1 MVSSTTSRQVWSPLP
16 LLGRCGLLSG
26 NKHKPWIEAQYQ
38 GIIMENDNTVLLNP
52 PLFALDKDA
61 PLRYAGEICGF
72 RIHGSS
78 TPFEAVVLDRTTGEG
93 LIRAKGPVDCEAQKE
108 HTFTI
113 QAHDCG
119 EGPEGSNSKKSHK
132 ATVHVRVNDVN
143 EFAPVFGERVF
154 RASVTEGRMYE
165 RVLRVQA
172 WDQDCSPQYSQVCF
186 YQILTPK
193 VPFTIDNDGYIKNT
207 QPLLAN
213 GDKLIRFTVTAY
225 DCGKKRAVEDAEVEI
240 QIKPTCKPSWR
251 GWNKRIEYIPGSGS
265 LALFPSIHLET
276 CEEPVWTIQAT
287 IEIQT
292 SHIAKGCDRDNYS
305 DKALRKL
312 CGAAPGD
319 VDLLP
324 SSTLGYNWTHRLPV
338 QDTQDSSPVFWFNGS
353 QAVEVPPGR
362 LPAGAHA
369 ADHLTLSFWLK
380 HAGGS
385 GGRAGKEE
393 EVLLCNTVLNGDG
406 TYSHY
411 TLAVHGCRISFLYWP
426 LLDTARPVKF
436 LWKLEQVCDAEWH
449 HYALSL
455 EFPTVSL
462 YVDGVTYDPALIH
475 DNGALTPP
483 RHQARLMIGG
493 CWAGEDEAR
502 ERIKRCGEVG
512 EMIWL
517 SGSVPGRFLRGYM
530 SGLSLRLGPVDSRE
544 VIECLYTCKEGLQY
558 TDFDSLGKGMKVH
571 VNPAQ
576 SQLSLEG
583 DDPLSFSRALQHVE
597 YLNSLQFPTPGV
609 RPLRLQTTVR
619 CLSDQGC
626 LSVPDLEGYLVVL
639 QPDSP
644 QVVLS
649 GSPRSAHPISD
660 FQGPLG
666 VSIFPDLRIT
676 CSMSRPLNPS
686 KQERTPRADM
696 QSPDGIECSLERC
709 EVVVVGEDLNPD
721 YESLSLDVS
730 SAWQRG
736 LETENSSRS
745 LRIIGVQ
752 NVAVYEDI
760 LRSLSYRTKFQ
771 AALYA
776 RKFHVSCSEM
786 NGKYISN
793 QLYTEIDV
801 LHRIRAQSPSHLL
814 SDKQFVHS
822 AHQGPV
828 ELSGHTPVSANRSS
842 VFPGVAMVII
852 VVCIG
857 FLALIVTLGLS
868 RIHSV
873 RQKGGA
879 EGSELEAANQRDP
892 FWEDSAMTI
901 TVNPMESL
909 QSRRSVS
916 AQKGSV
922 TEQGESDEQPR

>member
-1 MVSSTTSRQVWSPLP
+1 MIRRDFCLSV
-16 LLGRCGLLSG
+16 LLAGAILHAAASNKG
-26 NKHKPWIEAQYQ
+26 NKHKPWMEAQYQ

-72 RIHGSS
+72 RIHGAG

-93 LIRAKGPVDCEAQKE
+93 LIRAKGPVDCEAQRE

-119 EGPEGSNSKKSHK
+119 EGPDGANSKKSHK

-186 YQILTPK
+186 YQILTPN

-207 QPLLAN
+207 QPLQAN
-213 GDKLIRFTVTAY
+213 GDRLIRFTVTAY
-225 DCGKKRAVEDAEVEI
+225 DCGKKRAMEDAEVEI
-240 QIKPTCKPSWR
+240 QVKPICKPSWK
-251 GWNKRIEYIPGSGS
+251 GWSKRIEYVPGTGS

-276 CEEPVWTIQAT
+276 CEEPIWNIQAT
-287 IEIQT
+287 VEIQT

-305 DKALRKL
+305 EKSLRKL
-312 CGAAPGD
+312 CGAAAGD

-324 SSTLGYNWTHRLPV
+324 PPSPLYNWTHGLPI
-338 QDTQDSSPVFWFNGS
+338 QDTPDSSPVYWFNGS
-353 QAVEVPPGR
+353 QSVEVPPGR
-362 LPAGAHA
+362 LPAGGGA

-380 HAGGS
+380 HAGG
-385 GGRAGKEE
+385 GGGKAGKEE
-393 EVLLCNTVLNGDG
+393 EVLLCNTVQNDG
-406 TYSHY
+406 SFSHY
-411 TLAVHGCRISFLYWP
+411 TLAVHGCRISFLYWS
-426 LLDTARPVKF
+426 LLDSARPVKF
-436 LWKLEQVCDAEWH
+436 LWKLEQVCDVEWH

-483 RHQARLMIGG
+483 RRQARLMIGG
-493 CWAGEDEAR
+493 CWTDEKFSVR
-502 ERIKRCGEVG
+502 VNDNEV
-512 EMIWL
+512 
-517 SGSVPGRFLRGYM
+517 SRAPSTSVGRFLRGYI

-544 VIECLYTCKEGLQY
+544 VIECLYSCKEGLQY

-583 DDPLSFSRALQHVE
+583 DDAVSFSRALQHVE

-609 RPLRLQTTVR
+609 RPLKLKTSVR
-619 CLSDQGC
+619 CVSDEGC
-626 LSVPDLEGYLVVL
+626 LSVPDLDGYLVVL
-639 QPDSP
+639 QPDAP
-644 QVVLS
+644 QVQLT
-649 GSPRSAHPISD
+649 GSSRSAHPMFD

-666 VSIFPDLRIT
+666 VPIFPDLRIT
-676 CSMSRPLNPS
+676 CTVSHSLTPNKL
-686 KQERTPRADM
+686 ERAPRADV
-696 QSPDGIECSLERC
+696 QSPDGIECSIERC
-709 EVVVVGEDLNPD
+709 EIGVVGEDLNQE

-736 LETENSSRS
+736 LETENNSRS
-745 LRIIGVQ
+745 LRITGVQ

-760 LRSLSYRTKFQ
+760 LRSVSYRT
-771 AALYA
+771 AVRAELYT

-786 NGKYISN
+786 NGRYISN
-793 QLYTEIDV
+793 QLYTEVDV
-801 LHRIRAQSPSHLL
+801 LHGVHAVSPSHIQ
-814 SDKQFVHS
+814 SAQQQFVHNV
-822 AHQGPV
+822 HQPPA
-828 ELSGHTPVSANRSS
+828 ELSGHTLVSPNRSS

-868 RIHSV
+868 RIHNV
-873 RQKGGA
+873 RQRGGFDG
-879 EGSELEAANQRDP
+879 EELETSSQRDP

-909 QSRRSVS
+909 QSRNVGPK
-916 AQKGSV
+916 QKAAVPEKGDLEDQS
-922 TEQGESDEQPR
+922 R

>member
-1 MVSSTTSRQVWSPLP
+1 
-16 LLGRCGLLSG
+16 
-26 NKHKPWIEAQYQ
+26 
-38 GIIMENDNTVLLNP
+38 MENDNTVLLNP

-78 TPFEAVVLDRTTGEG
+78 SPFEAVVIDRTTGEG

-119 EGPEGSNSKKSHK
+119 EGPDGANSKKSHK

-172 WDQDCSPQYSQVCF
+172 WDQDCSPQCSQVCF
-186 YQILTPK
+186 YQILTPN

-207 QPLLAN
+207 QPLQAS
-213 GDKLIRFTVTAY
+213 GDRVIRFAVTAY

-240 QIKPTCKPSWR
+240 QVKPTCKPSWR
-251 GWNKRIEYIPGSGS
+251 GWNKRIEYVPGRGN

-305 DKALRKL
+305 EKSLRKM
-312 CGAAPGD
+312 CGAAAGD

-324 SSTLGYNWTHRLPV
+324 PASPEYNWTHRLPV

-362 LPAGAHA
+362 LPAGV

-393 EVLLCNTVLNGDG
+393 EVLLCNTVQNDG
-406 TYSHY
+406 GYSHY

-436 LWKLEQVCDAEWH
+436 LWKLEQVCDVEWH

-475 DNGALTPP
+475 DNGALPPP

-493 CWAGEDEAR
+493 CWADEKMPGKAN
-502 ERIKRCGEVG
+502 VT
-512 EMIWL
+512 
-517 SGSVPGRFLRGYM
+517 GSAPGRFLRGYV
-530 SGLSLRLGPVDSRE
+530 SGLSLRLGPVDPRE
-544 VIECLYTCKEGLQY
+544 VIECLYSCKEGLQY

-583 DDPLSFSRALQHVE
+583 DDPATFSRALQHVE

-609 RPLRLQTTVR
+609 RPLRLQTTIR

-639 QPDSP
+639 QPDAP
-644 QVVLS
+644 QVLLS

-666 VSIFPDLRIT
+666 VPIFPDLRIT
-676 CSMSRPLNPS
+676 CSMTHPLNPN
-686 KQERTPRADM
+686 KQERSPRSDL
-696 QSPDGIECSLERC
+696 QSTDGIECSLEKC
-709 EVVVVGEDLNPD
+709 EVVVVGEDLNPE
-721 YESLSLDVS
+721 YESLALDVS
-730 SAWQRG
+730 SVWQRG
-736 LETENSSRS
+736 LEMENSSRS
-745 LRIIGVQ
+745 LHLTGVQ

-760 LRSLSYRTKFQ
+760 LRSLSYRTGEQ
-771 AALYA
+771 ASLYA

-786 NGKYISN
+786 NGRYISN
-793 QLYTEIDV
+793 QLYTEVDV
-801 LHRIRAQSPSHLL
+801 LHRIHAVSPSHLL

-828 ELSGHTPVSANRSS
+828 ELSGHNLASTNRSS

-873 RQKGGA
+873 RQRGGA
-879 EGSELEAANQRDP
+879 EGSELEAANQKDP

-909 QSRRSVS
+909 QSRGLVSAHRESVS
-916 AQKGSV
+916 
-922 TEQGESDEQPR
+922 ESGDLDEEPR

>member
-1 MVSSTTSRQVWSPLP
+1 MIQRDFCLS
-16 LLGRCGLLSG
+16 LLLVTAVLHTVTCNKG
-26 NKHKPWIEAQYQ
+26 NKHKPWMEAQYQ

-72 RIHGSS
+72 RIHGSG

-93 LIRAKGPVDCEAQKE
+93 L
-108 HTFTI
+108 
-113 QAHDCG
+113 
-119 EGPEGSNSKKSHK
+119 
-132 ATVHVRVNDVN
+132 VRVNDVN

-154 RASVTEGRMYE
+154 RASITEGRMYE

-186 YQILTPK
+186 YQILTPN

-207 QPLLAN
+207 QPLQAS
-213 GDKLIRFTVTAY
+213 GDRLIRFTVTAY

-240 QIKPTCKPSWR
+240 QVKPTCKPSWR
-251 GWNKRIEYIPGSGS
+251 GWNKRIEYVPGSGS
-265 LALFPSIHLET
+265 LALFPTIHLET
-276 CEEPVWTIQAT
+276 CEEPIWSIQAT
-287 IEIQT
+287 VEIQT

-305 DKALRKL
+305 ERSLRKL

-324 SSTLGYNWTHRLPV
+324 PSSPAYNWTHSLPI

-353 QAVEVPPGR
+353 QSVEVPPGR
-362 LPAGAHA
+362 LPAGGGA

-385 GGRAGKEE
+385 GGKSGKEE
-393 EVLLCNTVLNGDG
+393 EVLLCNTVQNDG
-406 TYSHY
+406 SFSHY
-411 TLAVHGCRISFLYWP
+411 TLAVHGCRISFLYWS
-426 LLDTARPVKF
+426 LLDSAHPVKF
-436 LWKLEQVCDAEWH
+436 LWKLEQICDVEWH

-455 EFPTVSL
+455 EFPTVAL
-462 YVDGVTYDPALIH
+462 YVDGVTYDPALMH

-483 RHQARLMIGG
+483 KRQARMMIGG
-493 CWAGEDEAR
+493 CWTDEKISVKVNDGETSR
-502 ERIKRCGEVG
+502 T
-512 EMIWL
+512 
-517 SGSVPGRFLRGYM
+517 SGSSVGRFLRGYV

-544 VIECLYTCKEGLQY
+544 VIECLYACKEGLQY

-583 DDPLSFSRALQHVE
+583 DDALSFSRALQHVE

-609 RPLRLQTTVR
+609 RPLKLQTTVR
-619 CLSDQGC
+619 CLTDEGC
-626 LSVPDLEGYLVVL
+626 LTVPDLDGYLVVL
-639 QPDSP
+639 QPDAP
-644 QVVLS
+644 QVQLA
-649 GSPRSAHPISD
+649 GSPRSAHPVSD
-660 FQGPLG
+660 FQGQLG
-666 VSIFPDLRIT
+666 VPIFPDLRIT
-676 CSMSRPLNPS
+676 CTVSHNLPPNKL
-686 KQERTPRADM
+686 ERAPRSDV
-696 QSPDGIECSLERC
+696 QSPDGIECALERC
-709 EVVVVGEDLNPD
+709 EIGVVGDDLNPE

-745 LRIIGVQ
+745 LRVTGVQ

-760 LRSLSYRTKFQ
+760 LRSVSYRTG
-771 AALYA
+771 ARATLYA

-786 NGKYISN
+786 NGRYISN
-793 QLYTEIDV
+793 QLYTEVDV
-801 LHRIRAQSPSHLL
+801 LHGIHAVSPSHLL
-814 SDKQFVHS
+814 SAQQFIHN
-822 AHQGPV
+822 AHQAPA
-828 ELSGHTPVSANRSS
+828 ELSGHALVSANRSS

-868 RIHSV
+868 RIHNV
-873 RQKGGA
+873 RQRGSEGA
-879 EGSELEAANQRDP
+879 ELEAANQRDP

-909 QSRRSVS
+909 QSRGLVP
-916 AQKGSV
+916 AQKSSAS
-922 TEQGESDEQPR
+922 EKEEPEEESR